1 MKKLCDSIVNFHYY
15 STDENRFVIKPQL
28 WDNTG
33 ERERI
38 YLSIYKAFKSNWFWR
53 YKKHGWL
60 YTKFGEMERKW
71 MIKEQEPVSFPGTQQ
86 TLINARPGSR
96 TSRSRSRTRT
106 SSWSRAGTSSRC
118 PSFPAEQRPRPGFNR
133 GWRPVNRVRHLTRP
147 SAGQSTWQSLFKKT
161 RRFTYC
167 DGYFVL
173 FQSILEALHFL
184 KCRVLLSNV
193 SSD

>member
-96 TSRSRSRTRT
+96 TSRSRTRT

-133 GWRPVNRVRHLTRP
+133 GWRPGGRWTVSDISPGWARARAPGKVY
-147 SAGQSTWQSLFKKT
+147 SKK
-161 RRFTYC
+161 R
-167 DGYFVL
+167 G
-173 FQSILEALHFL
+173 
-184 KCRVLLSNV
+184 VLLTVMVTSCFF
-193 SSD
+193 SRYLRLFIF